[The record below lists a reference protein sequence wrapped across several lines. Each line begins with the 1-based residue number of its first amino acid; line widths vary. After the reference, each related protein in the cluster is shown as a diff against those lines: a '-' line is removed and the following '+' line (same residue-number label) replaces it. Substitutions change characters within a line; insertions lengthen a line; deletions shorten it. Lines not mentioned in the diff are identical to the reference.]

1 MHIKQNRKCVA
12 CRESKNQKL
21 MIRVARINDM
31 YIIDE
36 NNKLGGR
43 GAYICKNNKCLELT
57 IKKKLLNRS
66 FKSNLNNEVYELLGE
81 YEQNN

>member
-12 CRESKNQKL
+12 CRESKNQEL